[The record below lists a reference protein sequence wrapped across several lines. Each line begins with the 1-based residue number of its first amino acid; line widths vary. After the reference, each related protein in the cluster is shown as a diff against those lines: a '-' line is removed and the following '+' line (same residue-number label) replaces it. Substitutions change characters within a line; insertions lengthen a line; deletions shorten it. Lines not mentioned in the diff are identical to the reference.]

1 MTVFLFFC
9 WTVIKHVAKIRDERM
24 IAEMFTVELTC
35 IPDVRKSSQPDQ
47 IYFYYC
53 FLQIYM
59 CQY

>member
-1 MTVFLFFC
+1 
-9 WTVIKHVAKIRDERM
+9 
-24 IAEMFTVELTC
+24 MFTVELTC